1 MSGPDPICPI
11 CFERFV
17 AGPTHCPHD
26 GAPLGPLGQALLAD
40 DPYIGLRVCERYI
53 LERLQGYGSM
63 GRVYA
68 ARDSESGRAVAVK
81 ILHRQLAGNA
91 GVVSRFERE
100 ARLARRLD
108 HPNIVAIEATGRL
121 ADPHGTVSELP
132 VLIMEQIPGASL
144 RSELVRHPSGLSLER
159 AMHILEEICEAV
171 HEAHKNGIVH
181 RDLKPA
187 NVMLLP
193 ASGQE
198 QLTDERAAEDRVK
211 VLDFGIAKSTR
222 EQGSHPTTRGSVL
235 GTPLYISPEAAR
247 GDTVTPASDVYSL
260 AILLFECVAGRPPFV
275 APNPIAVLVQ
285 HASHPPPRLDE
296 LPGGP
301 QVPRSLA
308 DLVASNLAKKPGDR
322 MADAGVLLRALSE
335 LSLPQA

>member
-1 MSGPDPICPI
+1 
-11 CFERFV
+11 
-17 AGPTHCPHD
+17 
-26 GAPLGPLGQALLAD
+26 LAD
-40 DPYIGLRVCERYI
+40 DRYIGLRVCERYV

-81 ILHRQLAGNA
+81 ILHRELAGDA

-121 ADPHGTVSELP
+121 ADPHGTPRQLP

-144 RSELVRHPSGLSLER
+144 RSELVRHPNGLRLGR
-159 AMHILEEICEAV
+159 AVHILKEICEAV
-171 HEAHKNGIVH
+171 QEAHHMGIVH

-187 NVMLLP
+187 NVMLLG
-193 ASGQE
+193 ASSAETRVAQE
-198 QLTDERAAEDRVK
+198 RVK

-247 GDTVTPASDVYSL
+247 GDSVTPASDVYSL

-285 HASHPPPRLDE
+285 HASQPAPRLDE

-301 QVPRSLA
+301 EVPRSLA
-308 DLVASNLAKKPGDR
+308 DLVATNLAKKPADR
-322 MADAGVLLRALSE
+322 MADAGVLFRALAE
-335 LSLPQA
+335 QALPET

>member
-1 MSGPDPICPI
+1 
-11 CFERFV
+11 
-17 AGPTHCPHD
+17 
-26 GAPLGPLGQALLAD
+26 LAD
-40 DPYIGLRVCERYI
+40 DPYIGLRVCERYL

-68 ARDSESGRAVAVK
+68 GRDSETGRADAVK
-81 ILHRQLAGNA
+81 ILHRQLAGDA

-100 ARLARRLD
+100 ARLARSLD
-108 HPNIVAIEATGRL
+108 HPNIVAIEATARL
-121 ADPHGTVSELP
+121 ADPHGTATRLP

-144 RSELVRHPSGLSLER
+144 RSELVRHPNGLRLER
-159 AMHILEEICEAV
+159 AVHILEEICEAV
-171 HEAHKNGIVH
+171 QEAHKNGIVH

-187 NVMLLP
+187 NVMLFV
-193 ASGQE
+193 ASGE
-198 QLTDERAAEDRVK
+198 ERVK

-275 APNPIAVLVQ
+275 SPNPIAVLVQ
-285 HASHPPPRLDE
+285 HASHPAPRLDE
-296 LPGGP
+296 LPDGP

-308 DLVASNLAKKPGDR
+308 DLVACNLAKKPGDR